1 MKYGYAC
8 VDPSFFMDFQ
18 QNMPQQ
24 KELLRAGVKM
34 EHLIIEDMNPRH
46 PDHPARRLLLR
57 RLKAGDE
64 LVCYSQ
70 RDLGET
76 AEERWNCLNCLSGR
90 HVAIRMLHM
99 TYEPDKAAATITF
112 SSLRDAVREGC
123 FALCSRHELSP
134 EMKKL

>member
-34 EHLIIEDMNPRH
+34 EYLIIEDMNPRH

-64 LVCYSQ
+64 LVCYS
-70 RDLGET
+70 
-76 AEERWNCLNCLSGR
+76 
-90 HVAIRMLHM
+90 
-99 TYEPDKAAATITF
+99 
-112 SSLRDAVREGC
+112 
-123 FALCSRHELSP
+123 
-134 EMKKL
+134 